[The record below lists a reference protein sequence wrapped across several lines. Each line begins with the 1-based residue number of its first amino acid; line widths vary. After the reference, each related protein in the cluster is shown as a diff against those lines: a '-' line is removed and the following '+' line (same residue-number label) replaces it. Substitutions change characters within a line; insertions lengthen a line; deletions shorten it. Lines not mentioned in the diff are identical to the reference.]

1 MMIMKRVAVLAGILA
16 SAFVNG
22 QEVFGNE
29 KSAYLLLPAEVI
41 SSGIV
46 SLAEFS
52 HSGRYITY
60 RRLEISTF
68 ETEILG
74 KESQRN
80 YTWFRYDRT
89 TKTNQRLAVP
99 PSTTE
104 VRTLGDN
111 QTVYFTGDKS
121 EDHQGFLNVKTGLI
135 VRTNFALES
144 ITYAG
149 ELESAPYFVV
159 KLDDRTIS
167 IIHPSGNSVSVSMPT
182 NLVVMQPVSSNA
194 NSITFVAMQQSTPRK
209 FGHLVYQKNKPMA
222 TFAEVP
228 SATINQE
235 MYPQVISRL
244 FWSESIGEL
253 LYVHFANTLRPVDTD
268 IPAKAKLTTARSTSS
283 FGPRNDCVIYEVAGA
298 LLIRDIK
305 PIDLALARTLT
316 LQAAMQKAISDS
328 KEAVL
333 SLIMFASDSDDVLPG
348 QEGWEARVGPYCS
361 DKDLL
366 RRFNYTF
373 KGGNMANI
381 ENPASAELGYILGP
395 GGRAVAYGDGHVK
408 WVPNP

>member
-1 MMIMKRVAVLAGILA
+1 MMIMKRVAVLVGILA

-52 HSGRYITY
+52 QSGRYITY

-68 ETEILG
+68 EIEILG

-80 YTWFRYDRT
+80 YTWYRYDRT
-89 TKTNQRLAVP
+89 TKVNQRLAVP

-111 QTVYFTGDKS
+111 QTVYFMGDKND
-121 EDHQGFLNVKTGLI
+121 DHQGFLNVKTGLI

-149 ELESAPYFVV
+149 EMESAPYFVV

-167 IIHPSGNSVSVSMPT
+167 IVHPSGNSVSVSMPT

-194 NSITFVAMQQSTPRK
+194 NSITFVAMQQTTPPK

-235 MYPQVISRL
+235 MYPQSISRL

-268 IPAKAKLTTARSTSS
+268 IPAKAKLTTAKSISS
-283 FGPRNDCVIYEVAGA
+283 FGPGNDCVIYEVAGA

-316 LQAAMQKAISDS
+316 LQAAKQKAISDS

-381 ENPASAELGYILGP
+381 ENPASTELGYILGP
-395 GGRAVAYGDGHVK
+395 DGRAVAYCDGHVK
-408 WVPNP
+408 WIPNP